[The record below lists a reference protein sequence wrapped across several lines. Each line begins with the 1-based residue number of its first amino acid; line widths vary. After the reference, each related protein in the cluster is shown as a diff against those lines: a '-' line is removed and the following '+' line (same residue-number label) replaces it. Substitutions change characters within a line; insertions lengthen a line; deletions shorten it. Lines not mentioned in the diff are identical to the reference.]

1 MLNLIL
7 SDPMDVFFY
16 VLIIAGICLLYWAWL
31 VAIAAEQDARDR
43 QAPGYTVEPPARAA
57 MYEPRWLCWV
67 YVGALLAIA
76 AVAVSGLAWAV
87 SIFLRGAGWL
97 K

>member
-31 VAIAAEQDARDR
+31 VAIAAEQDAQDAG
-43 QAPGYTVEPPARAA
+43 APGYTVDPPARLD
-57 MYEPRWLCWV
+57 YQRLRWLRRT
-67 YVGALLAIA
+67 GN
-76 AVAVSGLAWAV
+76 
-87 SIFLRGAGWL
+87 AGWW

>member
-31 VAIAAEQDARDR
+31 VAIAAEQDARER
-43 QAPGYTVEPPARAA
+43 QAPGYTVEPPARPD
-57 MYEPRWLCWV
+57 YQRLRWLRRTGNTGRWQ
-67 YVGALLAIA
+67 
-76 AVAVSGLAWAV
+76 
-87 SIFLRGAGWL
+87 
-97 K
+97 